1 MNVEGELREE
11 ALSQVTERLQ
21 LLEAGSIPSTRLSEV
36 ALPPRARVVGDW
48 FCEADLAFVFARR
61 GWARRGSASR
71 WPARLRPSR
80 ASVRGPCM

>member
-48 FCEADLAFVFARR
+48 F
-61 GWARRGSASR
+61 
-71 WPARLRPSR
+71 
-80 ASVRGPCM
+80 